1 MTQQDGY
8 VPAFGFHTLTRF
20 YDPLVSLSLRER
32 KLKTRLIEQARIAA
46 GHDVLDV
53 GCGTGT
59 LVLLVK
65 QLVPGARVSGL
76 DGDPAVLAIARR
88 KLARARAEVT
98 LVEGLAN
105 DSRVFAP
112 ASFDRVLTSLVL
124 HHLTHEQRRSALAAM
139 RRWLRPGGELHVL
152 DFGPQDALAM
162 KAISR
167 VIGWFDGEERLAD
180 NWGGRLPQLMRDAG
194 FADAEERGRAM
205 TPFGSVSFYSA
216 IARG

>member
-1 MTQQDGY
+1 VTQRDY
-8 VPAFGFHTLTRF
+8 VPALGFHALTRF
-20 YDPLVSLSLRER
+20 YDPLVSLTLRER
-32 KLKTRLIEQARIAA
+32 KLKGRLIEQAQIAA
-46 GHDVLDV
+46 GQDVLDV

-59 LVLLVK
+59 LALLTK
-65 QLVPGARVSGL
+65 QLVPGARVTGL

-88 KLARARAEVT
+88 KLARAGADVT

-105 DSRVFAP
+105 DSPVFAP

-152 DFGPQDALAM
+152 DFGPQQQLAM

-167 VIGWFDGEERLAD
+167 VVGWFDGAERLAD
-180 NWGGRLPQLMRDAG
+180 NWAGHLPELMRDAG
-194 FADAEERGRAM
+194 FASAGERGRAL
-205 TPFGSVSFYSA
+205 TPFGSVSFYA
-216 IARG
+216 ATTRG